1 MRSPSGPPTVGT
13 PIQKRGPWITMSISL
28 SLSACVCLCR
38 GSTHTH
44 TNVYFFIFQHCMV
57 AVHPAQPQG
66 SALTE
71 MIHARPLEATL
82 HGDASIAGR
91 QGNCWAYSHVRLW
104 HQHSVTDFYDWL
116 PEAKCSQR
124 QKQCGGEVDV
134 NSIVFFHCC
143 DRTLALMLMLVVCV
157 WVC

>member
-13 PIQKRGPWITMSISL
+13 PIQKRGPWITI
-28 SLSACVCLCR
+28 CFCLLVSVSVEGAR
-38 GSTHTH
+38 TH
-44 TNVYFFIFQHCMV
+44 TNVHFFIFQHCMV

-71 MIHARPLEATL
+71 IIHARPLQATL

-91 QGNCWAYSHVRLW
+91 QGNCWAYSHARLW
-104 HQHSVTDFYDWL
+104 HQHRVTDFYNWL
-116 PEAKCSQR
+116 SAAKCSQR

>member
-13 PIQKRGPWITMSISL
+13 PIQKRGPWITI
-28 SLSACVCLCR
+28 CFCLPVPVSVEEAR
-38 GSTHTH
+38 TH

-71 MIHARPLEATL
+71 IIHARPLEATL

-91 QGNCWAYSHVRLW
+91 QGNCWAYSHVRRW
-104 HQHSVTDFYDWL
+104 HQHRVTDFYNWL
-116 PEAKCSQR
+116 SAAKCSQR

>member
-1 MRSPSGPPTVGT
+1 
-13 PIQKRGPWITMSISL
+13 
-28 SLSACVCLCR
+28 
-38 GSTHTH
+38 
-44 TNVYFFIFQHCMV
+44 MV

-71 MIHARPLEATL
+71 IIHARPLEATL

-91 QGNCWAYSHVRLW
+91 QGNCWAYSHVRRW
-104 HQHSVTDFYDWL
+104 HQHRFTDFYNWL
-116 PEAKCSQR
+116 SAAKCSQR

-134 NSIVFFHCC
+134 NSIVFFYCC

-157 WVC
+157 SGCASVDGKVVAKRGNSPLTNAEALVKHFWGRCAPGFTFECG

>member
-1 MRSPSGPPTVGT
+1 MLSPSGPPTVGT
-13 PIQKRGPWITMSISL
+13 PIQKRGPWITICL
-28 SLSACVCLCR
+28 SLPVSVSVEGAR
-38 GSTHTH
+38 TH

-71 MIHARPLEATL
+71 IIHARPLEATL

-91 QGNCWAYSHVRLW
+91 QGNCWAYSHVRRW
-104 HQHSVTDFYDWL
+104 HQHRVTDFCNWL
-116 PEAKCSQR
+116 SAAICSQR
-124 QKQCGGEVDV
+124 QKQCDGEVDV